1 MNKNNI
7 IIDDVLY
14 TTKNENDRRFIG
26 IYEENKL
33 LKHFINNNIKIEHIS
48 QDNKYSFYDFI
59 IYNDVIKYIIE
70 LKSRLGNIKNHLIEF
85 LPINK
90 IENYKKLYKDDK
102 NIKFIFI
109 FNHIDTEENNK
120 NDYYYYEIDFNNF
133 DLFKFSNAY
142 ELPIRQLKPLE
153 QFLNIL
159 KS

>member
-14 TTKNENDRRFIG
+14 NTKNENDRRFIG
-26 IYEENKL
+26 IYEEKKL
-33 LKHFINNNIKIEHIS
+33 LTHFINNNIKIEHIS
-48 QDNKYSFYDFI
+48 QDNIYSFYDFI
-59 IYNDVIKYIIE
+59 IFNDGIKYIIE
-70 LKSRLGNIKNHLIEF
+70 LKSRLGNIKTHLIE
-85 LPINK
+85 LLAVNK